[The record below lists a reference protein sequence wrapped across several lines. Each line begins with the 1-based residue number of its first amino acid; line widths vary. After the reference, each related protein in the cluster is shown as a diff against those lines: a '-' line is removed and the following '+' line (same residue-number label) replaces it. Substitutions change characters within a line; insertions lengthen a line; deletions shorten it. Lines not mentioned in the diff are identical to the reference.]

1 MKCIVIGAGNA
12 GRPVARILNYIGHQV
27 HITDQKKLKEFAPKY
42 QKILLQMEE
51 EGVKLNLGQ
60 DIPDGIASF
69 DSAYLSPTI
78 PQNSL
83 AWEILYKNRVKL
95 VEHQEISHIID
106 DLIDINIIGV
116 TGTLGKTSTTHII
129 AQIFESGGYKV
140 WKCSSRHGNLLSEV
154 IVDGIIN
161 DYHRKSDI
169 AVFELPHGT
178 SRLMSEV
185 KLKIGVLTNI
195 YPEHLDEFEDSLEK
209 YAERKLFIAN
219 SSEILISTPYCR
231 EYLEPI
237 RDDIIYYCPQK
248 KDQCNVSGK
257 LEDNQITVDY
267 DFTNFKNLHFTND
280 KGSFSNPV
288 HVTNSKGTFKTD
300 FKLRGYYFENSLA
313 AAAVALNFGLDED
326 KIKKGLSEFS
336 GISGHLEYLGM
347 HCGREIHFDAA
358 FVPEGLISTL
368 EQFSN
373 RKLIVLVDNPD
384 TTTVRDKY
392 KIGEIIGQ
400 YADVIISSGYNETL
414 GGINMEA
421 AYEVLKGVQNPECQK
436 IAVEDMIIAG
446 ETSIK
451 ITKPGDTI
459 IHVGPGAIT
468 NYEDL
473 KQKMLQGIE
482 KGCRKE

>member
-1 MKCIVIGAGNA
+1 MRYVVIGAGNA
-12 GRPVARILNYIGHQV
+12 GRPVARILNYVGHQV
-27 HITDQKKLKEFAPKY
+27 LITDKKKLNEFTPKY
-42 QKILLQMEE
+42 QEILLQMEE
-51 EGVKLNLGQ
+51 EGVELNLGQ
-60 DIPDGIASF
+60 DIPDGIAVF
-69 DSAYLSPTI
+69 DYTYVSPTI
-78 PQNSL
+78 PPDSPVWKVL
-83 AWEILYKNRVKL
+83 AENDVKL
-95 VEHQEISHIID
+95 IEHGKVSHIID
-106 DLIDINIIGV
+106 DLIDIDIIGI

-129 AQIFESGGYKV
+129 AQIFESSGYKV

-154 IVDGIIN
+154 IIDGIIKN
-161 DYHRKSDI
+161 HHRTSDV

-185 KLKIGVLTNI
+185 KLEIGVLTNI

-209 YAERKLFIAN
+209 YVERKLFVAG
-219 SSEILISTPYCR
+219 SSEILISTPQCR
-231 EYLEPI
+231 RYLEPL
-237 RDDIIYYCPQK
+237 RDDIIYYCLHK
-248 KDQCNVSGK
+248 KDQCNISGS
-257 LEDNQITVDY
+257 LEDNQMTVDY
-267 DFTNFKNLHFTND
+267 NLTSFKNPVQFTKD
-280 KGSFSNPV
+280 KGSF
-288 HVTNSKGTFKTD
+288 KTS

-313 AAAVALNFGLDED
+313 ASAVALTYGLDEEN
-326 KIKKGLSEFS
+326 IKEGLSKFP
-336 GISGHLEYLGM
+336 GISGHLEFLGM
-347 HCGREIHFDAA
+347 FCGREIHFDAA

-368 EQFSN
+368 EQFLD

-392 KIGEIIGQ
+392 KVGEIIGR

-421 AYEVLKGVQNPECQK
+421 AHEVLEGVQKPECKK

-468 NYEDL
+468 NYKDL

-482 KGCRKE
+482 RGCKKYG